1 MFDRTFLAHPRSV
14 GESYAQHFR
23 TAMGFGTAMVAGG
36 IACMIHAIL
45 PNAFVRTGSDT
56 VKRLY
61 GRMKARQPAF
71 KTTPP
76 AYKEPQWQ
84 LEYEI

>member
-1 MFDRTFLAHPRSV
+1 
-14 GESYAQHFR
+14 
-23 TAMGFGTAMVAGG
+23 VAC
-36 IACMIHAIL
+36 IIHGVL
-45 PNAFVRTGSDT
+45 PFAFVRTGSDT

-71 KTTPP
+71 KAMPP